1 MAEPA
6 CDRAAQL
13 ASAARGDRVGGS
25 TIGSPSPKASELSAS
40 RTRSIRTILL
50 PLVALALVG
59 AAVVAWLMPRANEE
73 APSDCALTPA
83 AHHRGTFQHWRLSMA
98 PGEGGSGEI
107 SAAIRLDDGR
117 EIIAFN
123 VTEAGGL
130 SEGDKVSIAEISC
143 VHRRIFLLQTHAP
156 Q

>member
-1 MAEPA
+1 M
-6 CDRAAQL
+6 
-13 ASAARGDRVGGS
+13 
-25 TIGSPSPKASELSAS
+25 SAS
-40 RTRSIRTILL
+40 RTRSLRTILL
-50 PLVALALVG
+50 PLVALALVA
-59 AAVVAWLMPRANEE
+59 AAVAAWLMPRAHEE

-107 SAAIRLDDGR
+107 SASILLDDGR

-143 VHRRIFLLQTHAP
+143 VHRSIFLLQTHAP